1 MALDEN
7 SGGSSQIVPQGKAG
21 EDEGLRA
28 PEISTAGGMIDLGT
42 KHRDDPTSEC
52 SLSLLSQPMLI
63 WFPVLLRIRREYR

>member
-7 SGGSSQIVPQGKAG
+7 SGGSSQIVSQDKAG

-28 PEISTAGGMIDLGT
+28 PEISTAGGMIDIGT

-52 SLSLLSQPMLI
+52 SLSLLPQPMVI
-63 WFPVLLRIRREYR
+63 WFPVLLHIRREYQ